1 MQQLLIPISD
11 EAPSGPPLYAG
22 NLRLYHQH
30 LPDRHLQYDDVA
42 SLGFAPFVE
51 KPRPVSSDPF
61 FEYVEQAP
69 VEQDAD
75 KAWVQNWVRTPV
87 SFGNESDREP
97 LLRAHLLDGLA
108 DLRWQRETG
117 GITLPD
123 GTPVR
128 TDRHTQSQLT
138 AAVVQVQAGVLSEV
152 RWKLDTGFVTL
163 SGPEITAI
171 ATAVTGHVAAC
182 FAAEETVA
190 AQIAAAAT
198 VEDLRAIDI
207 QAAFDAALTNAQ

>member
-1 MQQLLIPISD
+1 MQLVVKLEDGVPSRAPITAENLRMVLLD
-11 EAPSGPPLYAG
+11 LPSGHLKASDLEPHGYAPLAVTPWPTLTDPTKRVEPAQPTEQNAEGEWLQAWAFVDAG
-22 NLRLYHQH
+22 L
-30 LPDRHLQYDDVA
+30 
-42 SLGFAPFVE
+42 SE
-51 KPRPVSSDPF
+51 
-61 FEYVEQAP
+61 
-69 VEQDAD
+69 AD
-75 KAWVQNWVRTPV
+75 QVQ
-87 SFGNESDREP
+87 S
-97 LLRAHLLDGLA
+97 LRASMLPELA
-108 DLRWQRETG
+108 DIRWRHEVS
-117 GITLPD
+117 GITLPN

-128 TDRHTQSQLT
+128 TDRHTQTQLT

-152 RWKLDTGFVTL
+152 RWKLETGFVTL